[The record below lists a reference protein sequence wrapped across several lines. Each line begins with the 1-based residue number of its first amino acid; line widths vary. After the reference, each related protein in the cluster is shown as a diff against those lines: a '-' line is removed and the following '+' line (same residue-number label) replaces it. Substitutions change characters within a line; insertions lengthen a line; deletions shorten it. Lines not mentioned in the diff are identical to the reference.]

1 MTALGPAGASAILPR
16 GRRWPGVGVFAFPC
30 PPFRSARESPAL
42 WSAAICGYTNILDVA
57 PPGCP
62 AADAFAVPPSHLV
75 VADRRLEDGRHFV
88 FADDRAWHRLWLRT
102 DRPGRPLETLILR
115 ASLVG
120 LGHTAALRFD
130 RWFGEGPAP
139 PPSAFLPPPP

>member
-1 MTALGPAGASAILPR
+1 MPPR
-16 GRRWPGVGVFAFPC
+16 GRRWPGAGVFAFPC
-30 PPFRSARESPAL
+30 PPNRSARESPVL

-102 DRPGRPLETLILR
+102 DRPGVPLEIGG
-115 ASLVG
+115 AHV
-120 LGHTAALRFD
+120 
-130 RWFGEGPAP
+130 
-139 PPSAFLPPPP
+139 

>member
-16 GRRWPGVGVFAFPC
+16 GRRWPGVGVFAFPG

-88 FADDRAWHRLWLRT
+88 FAADRAWHRLLLRT
-102 DRPGRPLETLILR
+102 DSPGVPLANLLLR
-115 ASLVG
+115 DSFVVHRHEAAVRFARV
-120 LGHTAALRFD
+120 LGA
-130 RWFGEGPAP
+130 GPG
-139 PPSAFLPPPP
+139 PPPPR